1 MLDAARYLVEEILKD
16 GSKVTIRAIHPD
28 DKDRLVKAFLALEPQ
43 TIRLRFFYAK
53 PNLTDADLRRLQNMD
68 YQRYVGLAATV
79 ENAGEEV
86 IIGFGEYV
94 ARGESAEVA
103 FVVEEDWQ
111 GRGVGSRLLQHLVR
125 IALEH
130 GVIQFEAEVLKEN
143 EPMLSVFRQ
152 SGLPMTTRNGDDAV
166 LVTLVLDR
174 AAHRSCIAALNA
186 CRLRKHSDHCIATT
200 PQLPRPERSLS

>member
-1 MLDAARYLVEEILKD
+1 MLDVTGKSDAAKYLVQETLKD
-16 GSKVTIRAIHPD
+16 SSKVTIRAIHSD

-53 PNLTDADLRRLQNMD
+53 RSLTDADLRRLQKMD

-79 ENAGEEV
+79 QNAGEEI

-103 FVVEEDWQ
+103 FVVEEEWQ
-111 GRGVGSRLLQHLVR
+111 GRGIGSRLLQHLVR

-143 EPMLSVFRQ
+143 EPMLAVFRH

-166 LVTLVLDR
+166 LVTLVL
-174 AAHRSCIAALNA
+174 N
-186 CRLRKHSDHCIATT
+186 T
-200 PQLPRPERSLS
+200 PPSPEAKPIHPDEMSLVR

>member
-1 MLDAARYLVEEILKD
+1 VLEVNGKLDAAKYLVQETLND

-28 DKDRLVKAFLALEPQ
+28 DMERLVKAFLALEPQ

-53 PNLTDADLRRLQNMD
+53 RSLTDADLRRLQNMD

-79 ENAGEEV
+79 KNAGEEV

-94 ARGESAEVA
+94 ARGESAEVG

-166 LVTLVLDR
+166 LVTLVLD
-174 AAHRSCIAALNA
+174 
-186 CRLRKHSDHCIATT
+186 T
-200 PQLPRPERSLS
+200 PPSPEAKLIHADEVSTVR

>member
-1 MLDAARYLVEEILKD
+1 VLDVTGKLDAAKYLVQETLKD

-28 DKDRLVKAFLALEPQ
+28 DTDRLVKAFLALEPQ

-53 PNLTDADLRRLQNMD
+53 RSLTDADLRRLQNMD
-68 YQRYVGLAATV
+68 YQRDIGLAATV

-111 GRGVGSRLLQHLVR
+111 GRGVASRLLQHLVR
-125 IALEH
+125 IALEY
-130 GVIQFEAEVLKEN
+130 GVIQFEAEVLKGN
-143 EPMLSVFRQ
+143 EPMLALFRH
-152 SGLPMTTRNGDDAV
+152 SGLPMTTRNDDDTV
-166 LVTLVLDR
+166 LVTLVLDTPP
-174 AAHRSCIAALNA
+174 SPE
-186 CRLRKHSDHCIATT
+186 ATLIHADEVST
-200 PQLPRPERSLS
+200 VC

>member
-1 MLDAARYLVEEILKD
+1 MLDVSGKLDAAKYLVQETLKD
-16 GSKVTIRAIHPD
+16 GSNVTIRAIHPD
-28 DKDRLVKAFLALEPQ
+28 DADRLVKAFLALEPR

-53 PNLTDADLRRLQNMD
+53 GTLTDADLRRLQDMD
-68 YQRYVGLAATV
+68 YQHYVGLAATV
-79 ENAGEEV
+79 QNAGEEV

-111 GRGVGSRLLQHLVR
+111 GRGVASRLLQHLVR

-130 GVIQFEAEVLKEN
+130 GVTQFEAEVLKEN
-143 EPMLSVFRQ
+143 EPMLAVFRH

-166 LVTLVLDR
+166 LVTLD
-174 AAHRSCIAALNA
+174 LN
-186 CRLRKHSDHCIATT
+186 T
-200 PQLPRPERSLS
+200 PPSPEAKPINQDEMSMVR

>member
-1 MLDAARYLVEEILKD
+1 MLDVTDKLDAAKYFVQETLKD
-16 GSKVTIRAIHPD
+16 GSKVTIRAIRPD
-28 DKDRLVKAFLALEPQ
+28 DTDRLVKAFLALEPQ

-53 PNLTDADLRRLQNMD
+53 QSLTDVELLRLQKMD

-79 ENAGEEV
+79 QNASEEL

-111 GRGVGSRLLQHLVR
+111 GRGVSSRLLQHLVR
-125 IALEH
+125 IALEN
-130 GVIQFEAEVLKEN
+130 GVTQFDAEVLKEN
-143 EPMLSVFRQ
+143 APMLAVFRH

-166 LVTLVLDR
+166 LVTLVLR
-174 AAHRSCIAALNA
+174 
-186 CRLRKHSDHCIATT
+186 T
-200 PQLPRPERSLS
+200 PPSPEAKPTHPDEMSMVR

>member
-1 MLDAARYLVEEILKD
+1 MLDMTGKLDATKYLVQETLKD
-16 GSKVTIRAIHPD
+16 GSEATIRAIRPD
-28 DKDRLVKAFLALEPQ
+28 DTDRLVKAFLALEPQ

-53 PNLTDADLRRLQNMD
+53 RSLTDADLRRLQNMD

-79 ENAGEEV
+79 QNAGAEV

-111 GRGVGSRLLQHLVR
+111 GRGVASRLLQHLVR

-166 LVTLVLDR
+166 LVTLVLD
-174 AAHRSCIAALNA
+174 
-186 CRLRKHSDHCIATT
+186 T
-200 PQLPRPERSLS
+200 PPSPEAKLIHADEVSTVR

>member
-1 MLDAARYLVEEILKD
+1 VLDVTGKLDAAKYLVQETLKD
-16 GSKVTIRAIHPD
+16 GSNVTIRAIRPD
-28 DKDRLVKAFLALEPQ
+28 DTDRLVKAFLALEPQ

-53 PNLTDADLRRLQNMD
+53 RSLTDADLRRLQKMD
-68 YQRYVGLAATV
+68 YQRDVGLAATV
-79 ENAGEEV
+79 QNAGEEI

-130 GVIQFEAEVLKEN
+130 GVTQFEAEVLKEN
-143 EPMLSVFRQ
+143 GPMLAVFRH
-152 SGLPMTTRNGDDAV
+152 SGLPMTTRNGGAAV
-166 LVTLVLDR
+166 LVTLVLD
-174 AAHRSCIAALNA
+174 
-186 CRLRKHSDHCIATT
+186 T
-200 PQLPRPERSLS
+200 PPSPEAKLIHADEVSTVR

>member
-1 MLDAARYLVEEILKD
+1 MTGKLDATKYLVQETLND

-28 DKDRLVKAFLALEPQ
+28 DTERLVKAFLALEPQ

-53 PNLTDADLRRLQNMD
+53 RSLTDADLRRLQNMD

-79 ENAGEEV
+79 QNAGAEV

-111 GRGVGSRLLQHLVR
+111 GRGVASRLLQHLVR
-125 IALEH
+125 IALEY

-166 LVTLVLDR
+166 LVTLVLD
-174 AAHRSCIAALNA
+174 
-186 CRLRKHSDHCIATT
+186 T
-200 PQLPRPERSLS
+200 PPSPEAKLIHADEVSTVR

>member
-1 MLDAARYLVEEILKD
+1 VLDPTGKLDAAKYLVQETLKD

-28 DKDRLVKAFLALEPQ
+28 DTDRLVKAFLALEPQ

-53 PNLTDADLRRLQNMD
+53 RSLTDADLRRLQKMD

-79 ENAGEEV
+79 QNAGEEI

-94 ARGESAEVA
+94 ARGESAEVG

-111 GRGVGSRLLQHLVR
+111 GRGVASRLLQHLVR

-143 EPMLSVFRQ
+143 EPMLAVFRH

-166 LVTLVLDR
+166 RVTLVL
-174 AAHRSCIAALNA
+174 N
-186 CRLRKHSDHCIATT
+186 T
-200 PQLPRPERSLS
+200 PPSPEAKPIHPDEMSIVR

>member
-1 MLDAARYLVEEILKD
+1 VSDVTGKLDAANYLVQETLND

-28 DKDRLVKAFLALEPQ
+28 DADRLVKAFHALEPH

-53 PNLTDADLRRLQNMD
+53 RSLTDVDLQRLQKMD

-94 ARGESAEVA
+94 ARGDSAEVG

-130 GVIQFEAEVLKEN
+130 GVIKFEAEVLKEN

-166 LVTLVLDR
+166 LVTLVLD
-174 AAHRSCIAALNA
+174 
-186 CRLRKHSDHCIATT
+186 T
-200 PQLPRPERSLS
+200 PPSPEAKLIHADEVSTVR

>member
-1 MLDAARYLVEEILKD
+1 VLDVIGKLDTAKYLIQETLKD

-28 DKDRLVKAFLALEPQ
+28 DTDRLVKAFLALEPQ

-53 PNLTDADLRRLQNMD
+53 RSLTDADLRRLQKMD
-68 YQRYVGLAATV
+68 YQRDVGLAATV
-79 ENAGEEV
+79 QNAGEEI

-111 GRGVGSRLLQHLVR
+111 GRGIGSRLLQHLVR

-143 EPMLSVFRQ
+143 EPMLAVFRH

-166 LVTLVLDR
+166 LVTLVLDTPPSPEAKPIQSGR
-174 AAHRSCIAALNA
+174 NVPIQ
-186 CRLRKHSDHCIATT
+186 LR
-200 PQLPRPERSLS
+200 

>member
-1 MLDAARYLVEEILKD
+1 VLDVTGKLDAAKYLVQETLKD
-16 GSKVTIRAIHPD
+16 GSKATIRATHPND
-28 DKDRLVKAFLALEPQ
+28 TDRLVKAFLALEPQ

-94 ARGESAEVA
+94 ARGETAEVA

-143 EPMLSVFRQ
+143 EPMLSLFRK
-152 SGLPMTTRNGDDAV
+152 SGLPMTTRNGDDV
-166 LVTLVLDR
+166 VFVTLVLD
-174 AAHRSCIAALNA
+174 
-186 CRLRKHSDHCIATT
+186 T
-200 PQLPRPERSLS
+200 PPSPEAKLIHAEGVSTVR

>member
-1 MLDAARYLVEEILKD
+1 LDAAKYLVQETLKD
-16 GSKVTIRAIHPD
+16 GSKVTFRAIHPGD
-28 DKDRLVKAFLALEPQ
+28 MDRLVKAFVALEPQ

-53 PNLTDADLRRLQNMD
+53 QSLTDADLRRLQKMD

-79 ENAGEEV
+79 QNAGAEV

-94 ARGESAEVA
+94 ARGESAEVG

-111 GRGVGSRLLQHLVR
+111 GHGVGSRLLQHLVR

-166 LVTLVLDR
+166 LVTLVL
-174 AAHRSCIAALNA
+174 N
-186 CRLRKHSDHCIATT
+186 T
-200 PQLPRPERSLS
+200 PPSPEAKPIHPDEMSMVR

>member
-1 MLDAARYLVEEILKD
+1 MLEVNGKLDAAKYLVQETLND

-28 DKDRLVKAFLALEPQ
+28 DTERLVKAFLALEPQ

-53 PNLTDADLRRLQNMD
+53 RSLTDADLRRLQNMD

-79 ENAGEEV
+79 KNAGEEV

-94 ARGESAEVA
+94 ARGESAEVG

-166 LVTLVLDR
+166 LVTLVLD
-174 AAHRSCIAALNA
+174 
-186 CRLRKHSDHCIATT
+186 T
-200 PQLPRPERSLS
+200 PPSPEAKLIHADEVSTVR

>member
-1 MLDAARYLVEEILKD
+1 MLDVTGKLDAAKYLVQETLKD
-16 GSKVTIRAIHPD
+16 GSNVTIRAIRPD
-28 DKDRLVKAFLALEPQ
+28 DTDRLVKAFLALEPQ

-53 PNLTDADLRRLQNMD
+53 QSLTDADLRRLQKMD

-79 ENAGEEV
+79 QNAGAEV

-103 FVVEEDWQ
+103 FVIEEDWQ
-111 GRGVGSRLLQHLVR
+111 GRGVASRLLQHLVR

-166 LVTLVLDR
+166 LVTLVL
-174 AAHRSCIAALNA
+174 N
-186 CRLRKHSDHCIATT
+186 T
-200 PQLPRPERSLS
+200 PPSPEAKPIHADEMSMVR

>member
-1 MLDAARYLVEEILKD
+1 VLDLTDKLDAANYLAQETLND
-16 GSKVTIRAIHPD
+16 CSKVTIRAIHPD
-28 DKDRLVKAFLALEPQ
+28 DTDRLVKAFLALEPQ

-53 PNLTDADLRRLQNMD
+53 RSLTGADLQRLQKMD

-94 ARGESAEVA
+94 ARGESAEVG

-111 GRGVGSRLLQHLVR
+111 GRGVANRLLQHLVR

-143 EPMLSVFRQ
+143 EPMLAVFRH
-152 SGLPMTTRNGDDAV
+152 SGLPMTTRNGDDVV
-166 LVTLVLDR
+166 LVTLVL
-174 AAHRSCIAALNA
+174 N
-186 CRLRKHSDHCIATT
+186 T
-200 PQLPRPERSLS
+200 PQSPEAKRIHADEMSMVR